1 MLIITLRLLNHNS
14 EPGLLPGLV
23 GCFEKKFLAK
33 VLADLVAKFRRL
45 ADIIQYSTVDVLKK
59 KKSKHRVEPDY
70 CK

>member
-14 EPGLLPGLV
+14 EPERLPGLV
-23 GCFEKKFLAK
+23 GCFEKKSLAK

-59 KKSKHRVEPDY
+59 KKQTSGRAGPL
-70 CK
+70 